1 MQPGDSHWHSDVQ
14 APMQVESAEGI
25 AWDAE
30 ADFVVVG
37 FGGAGAAAA
46 LEARER
52 GLSVVALDQGEGGGS
67 TLASG
72 GIFYAGG
79 GTKIQQELGE
89 EDTPENMFAYLKIE
103 TQGVVSDAT
112 LMRFCR
118 ESAAAVDWLMGHGVK
133 FSGPVWK
140 QKTSY
145 PSVEYFMYHSD
156 NSLLPTSTAVA
167 SPAARGHRGKIKKG
181 KSAVNLGDSL
191 YLPLKGSALAAGVVL
206 ERKTEARQL
215 IVDAK
220 GAAIGVR
227 ALQLPAETA
236 AYREHGKRLERA
248 DLITKLYPFFLPG
261 AAVVHRLAGRHLA
274 KAREIEK
281 KERVW
286 RTYRARRGLCL
297 SAGGF
302 VFNRGMMAHHCPNF
316 AAGMP
321 LGTRGDDG
329 SGIRLGQSAGGA
341 VERMERASAW
351 RFVNPPIAFSQ
362 GIIVDARGARFVN
375 ESSYGATIGAAMQE
389 RADGKGWLII
399 SSQLLREAWRQ
410 IAPGKVL
417 PFQQQLAALN
427 LLFAKRKADSV
438 EALCRKFGFNERRFR
453 QTLADYARA
462 AKGEI
467 EDAHHKPAEDIRE
480 LTPPFHVMDVSIAA
494 KLMPCTVLTV
504 GGLVVNEDT
513 GQVRRRD
520 GREIPGLYAAGRTA
534 VGVPSHLYV
543 SGLSIADCVFSGRR
557 AARHAAGAGKRSK
570 ASPRPKQRAT
580 KPKKAAAKPA

>member
-1 MQPGDSHWHSDVQ
+1 MQPSDSHWHSQVQ
-14 APMQVESAEGI
+14 APLQVESAAAV
-25 AWDAE
+25 AWDME

-46 LEARER
+46 LEAREQ
-52 GLSVVALDQGEGGGS
+52 GLAVVALDQDEGGGS
-67 TLASG
+67 TMASG

-79 GTKIQQELGE
+79 GTRIQQELGE
-89 EDTPENMFAYLKIE
+89 DDTPENMFAYLKIE

-118 ESAAAVDWLMGHGVK
+118 DSAANVDWLMSHGVK

-156 NSLLPTSTAVA
+156 NSLLPTSTALA
-167 SPAARGHRGKIKKG
+167 KPAARGHRGKIKKG
-181 KSAVNLGDSL
+181 KSAVNLGDSI
-191 YLPLKGSALAAGVVL
+191 YLPLRDSALASGVVL

-215 IVDAK
+215 IVDAE
-220 GAAIGVR
+220 GAVIGVR
-227 ALQLPAETA
+227 ALQLPAKTA
-236 AYREHGKRLERA
+236 AYREHAKCLERA
-248 DLITKLYPFFLPG
+248 DLIAKLYPFFLPG
-261 AAVVHRLAGRHLA
+261 AAVVHRLAARHLTRA
-274 KAREIEK
+274 KALEDG
-281 KERVW
+281 ERVW

-302 VFNRGMMAHHCPNF
+302 VFNRAMMAHHCPSF

-329 SGIRLGQSAGGA
+329 SGIRLGQSVGGA

-351 RFVNPPIAFSQ
+351 RFLNPPIAFSQ
-362 GIIVDARGARFVN
+362 GVIVDARGARFVN
-375 ESSYGATIGAAMQE
+375 ESTYGATIGAAME
-389 RADGKGWLII
+389 ELADGKGWLIL
-399 SSQLLREAWRQ
+399 SSRLVREAWRQ

-417 PFQQQLAALN
+417 PFQQQLAMLN
-427 LLFAKRKADSV
+427 LLFAKRRVDSV
-438 EALCRKFGFNERRFR
+438 EALCGKYGFDERTFR

-462 AKGEI
+462 ASGQI
-467 EDAHHKPAEDIRE
+467 EDAFHKPAEDLRE

-513 GQVRRRD
+513 GGVRRAD
-520 GREIPGLYAAGRTA
+520 GREIQGLYAAGRTA
-534 VGVPSHLYV
+534 VGIPSHLYV

-557 AARHAAGAGKRSK
+557 AARHAAGD
-570 ASPRPKQRAT
+570 
-580 KPKKAAAKPA
+580 

>member
-1 MQPGDSHWHSDVQ
+1 MQPSDSHWHSDVQ
-14 APMQVESAEGI
+14 APLQVENAASV
-25 AWDAE
+25 AWDLE

-46 LEARER
+46 LEAREQ

-79 GTKIQQELGE
+79 GTKIQQEVGE
-89 EDTPENMFAYLKIE
+89 DDTPENMFAYLKIE
-103 TQGVVSDAT
+103 TQGVVGDAT
-112 LMRFCR
+112 LMRFCQD
-118 ESAAAVDWLMGHGVK
+118 SAANVDWLMRHGVK

-156 NSLLPTSTAVA
+156 NSLLPTSTALA
-167 SPAARGHRGKIKKG
+167 SPAARGHRGKIQKG
-181 KSAVNLGDSL
+181 KSAVNLGDSI
-191 YLPLKGSALAAGVVL
+191 YLPLRDSALASGVVL
-206 ERKTEARQL
+206 ERKTAARQL
-215 IVDAK
+215 IVDAD
-220 GAAIGVR
+220 GAVIGVR

-236 AYREHGKRLERA
+236 AYREHAKCLARA

-261 AAVVHRLAGRHLA
+261 APVVHRLADRQLARA
-274 KAREIEK
+274 KALEDG
-281 KERVW
+281 ERVW

-302 VFNRGMMAHHCPNF
+302 VFNRGMMAHHCPSF

-329 SGIRLGQSAGGA
+329 SGIRLGQSVGGA

-351 RFVNPPIAFSQ
+351 RFLNPPSAFSQ

-375 ESSYGATIGAAMQE
+375 ESTYGATIGAAME
-389 RADGKGWLII
+389 ELADGKGWLIL
-399 SSQLLREAWRQ
+399 SSQLVREAWRQ

-427 LLFAKRKADSV
+427 LLFAKRRAESP
-438 EALCRKFGFNERRFR
+438 EALCRKFGFDERTFR
-453 QTLADYARA
+453 QTLGDYARA

-467 EDAHHKPAEDIRE
+467 EDAFHKPAEDIRE
-480 LTPPFHVMDVSIAA
+480 LVPPFHVMDVSVAA

-513 GQVRRRD
+513 GQARRPD

-534 VGVPSHLYV
+534 VGIPSHLYV

-557 AARHAAGAGKRSK
+557 AARHVADH
-570 ASPRPKQRAT
+570 
-580 KPKKAAAKPA
+580 